1 VFKNFSRI
9 RNLRN
14 SDVGTYDS
22 AILKWEAVF
31 GRTLQSCVILNHRS
45 RPS

>member
-9 RNLRN
+9 HNLRN
-14 SDVGTYDS
+14 SDVGTYDG
-22 AILKWEAVF
+22 AILKWKAVY
-31 GRTLQSCVILNHRS
+31 GRTLQSSVILNHRS